1 MKKVAV
7 LFPGYASQYVG
18 MGKDLYDDNRVVQ
31 EYFEEASNCLNL
43 NLVKLAFASSDIE
56 LGRIE
61 HAYPVL
67 FTHSCALYALLKEHN
82 VAVDAFVGFNNGEF
96 ASFYASGC
104 FSFPDG
110 LYIISKYVSLYQ
122 QALEALPV
130 PCVQVTHYDRKK
142 LQKTI
147 NQFSSADKRA
157 EISLYFDG
165 TTHVVVG
172 DADVISALHKEV
184 TAQQGV
190 VEYIGDQVGLHA
202 FMLDD
207 LAQQLSQYLEK
218 VDFKTVTTPVLSGGD
233 GSLLHAGD
241 AIKQRIINYVCKPL
255 FWDKVVD
262 RLHAYDIIITVGKSS
277 ILHAHIQKMLPKVE
291 IISFATKHD
300 LANIVNLTKVIIS
313 NKEE

>member
-18 MGKDLYDDNRVVQ
+18 MGKDLYDDHRVVQ
-31 EYFEEASNCLNL
+31 EYFEEASNCLNI

-56 LGRIE
+56 LGRME

-96 ASFYASGC
+96 TSFYASGC

-110 LYIISKYVSLYQ
+110 LYIVSKYVSLYQ

-130 PCVQVTHYDRKK
+130 QCVQIANYDRKL
-142 LQKTI
+142 LQKSI
-147 NQFSSADKRA
+147 NKFSSADKRA
-157 EISLYFDG
+157 EISIYFDKNR
-165 TTHVVVG
+165 HVVVG
-172 DADVISALHKEV
+172 DADVVSSLHKEV

-190 VEYIGDQVGLHA
+190 VEYIDDQVGLHA

-218 VDFKTVTTPVLSGGD
+218 VDFKTVTTPVLSGAD

-241 AIKQRIINYVCKPL
+241 AIKQRILDYVCKPL

-262 RLHAYDIIITVGKSS
+262 RLHAYDTIITVGKSNE
-277 ILHAHIQKMLPKVE
+277 LHVHIQKMLPKVE
-291 IISFATKHD
+291 MIPFATKHD
-300 LANIVNLTKVIIS
+300 LANIVNMTKAITF
-313 NKEE
+313 NKEK